1 MFRSSR
7 RKVPANPNFCTLLQ
21 WSYTPFKP
29 SSALPIDNPHRNFRS
44 PLLLLLFS
52 PRAAVRLLPRVAWSS
67 LFSDV
72 TKRQLYHRVLN
83 CTSVVI
89 PGRLYPLKYY
99 SPLQYGNGRAEGED
113 RTYRGFGGRT
123 LDGMRFLGRRLRG
136 EGRGK
141 TTILSQGMLVAR
153 RRLQDCQ
160 MQNLD
165 CFCAQGVLP
174 NVNECL
180 VSYAACS
187 PHSCSPTFSSF
198 PSSLFSPVS
207 PTILI
212 LSILTFSPFPSP
224 STMNTTN
231 DVTF

>member
-1 MFRSSR
+1 MAYRSCWGLNNLGISVGFRNCHIEIIRSTSKSFSSYCSDTYR
-7 RKVPANPNFCTLLQ
+7 IVHHEPHDVQKQQKKSSSQLRTFHCTLLQ
-21 WSYTPFKP
+21 RSYTPSKP
-29 SSALPIDNPHRNFRS
+29 SSALPIDNPHQNFRS

-67 LFSDV
+67 IFSDV

-123 LDGMRFLGRRLRG
+123 LGGMRFLGRSLV

-141 TTILSQGMLVAR
+141 GQDYYIVAR
-153 RRLQDCQ
+153 NVGRKTETAGLPDAKPRLLLCTRCTPERQ
-160 MQNLD
+160 
-165 CFCAQGVLP
+165 
-174 NVNECL
+174 
-180 VSYAACS
+180 
-187 PHSCSPTFSSF
+187 
-198 PSSLFSPVS
+198 
-207 PTILI
+207 
-212 LSILTFSPFPSP
+212 
-224 STMNTTN
+224 
-231 DVTF
+231 